1 MKDGEWSSK
10 IAVDREPQIDR
21 KIRSYDS
28 RNRGESKGVR
38 QAEAAHAS
46 EVGGRSTSEEV
57 DNISEVRHVNS
68 HVLSMPA
75 SMAIADAGKDRDFP
89 RGIASASHQEITVSK
104 HAVCK
109 VLTRVNRCCFQR
121 SDNLEA
127 DSLLRKIRS
136 RFALSFFI
144 ACTSM
149 TRAVL
154 RVLQFTVYVQHQT
167 ICVSSVYAHI
177 SRANR
182 EYFKCEFQWRLRHY
196 SEFQESLYSASTDAL
211 PGII

>member
-10 IAVDREPQIDR
+10 IAVNREPQIDR

-68 HVLSMPA
+68 HILSMPA

-89 RGIASASHQEITVSK
+89 QDIASAVHQEIKVSK

-109 VLTRVNRCCFQR
+109 VLTRVNRRCFQR
-121 SDNLEA
+121 SEQPG
-127 DSLLRKIRS
+127 SW
-136 RFALSFFI
+136 
-144 ACTSM
+144 
-149 TRAVL
+149 
-154 RVLQFTVYVQHQT
+154 Q
-167 ICVSSVYAHI
+167 
-177 SRANR
+177 
-182 EYFKCEFQWRLRHY
+182 
-196 SEFQESLYSASTDAL
+196 SASKDSVKVCPVIFLLLARR
-211 PGII
+211 

>member
-1 MKDGEWSSK
+1 M
-10 IAVDREPQIDR
+10 
-21 KIRSYDS
+21 
-28 RNRGESKGVR
+28 R

-68 HVLSMPA
+68 HVLSMPT
-75 SMAIADAGKDRDFP
+75 SIAIGDAGKDRDFP

-136 RFALSFFI
+136 RFVFSFFI
-144 ACTSM
+144 CLHVDDAGCAQGITIHCIRS
-149 TRAVL
+149 TPINLREL
-154 RVLQFTVYVQHQT
+154 SSRTYLTGKPRVLQV
-167 ICVSSVYAHI
+167 
-177 SRANR
+177 
-182 EYFKCEFQWRLRHY
+182 
-196 SEFQESLYSASTDAL
+196 
-211 PGII
+211 

>member
-10 IAVDREPQIDR
+10 IAVNQQPQIER
-21 KIRSYDS
+21 KIGSYDS

-68 HVLSMPA
+68 HILSMPA
-75 SMAIADAGKDRDFP
+75 SIAIDDAGKDRDFP
-89 RGIASASHQEITVSK
+89 RGVASASHQEIKVSK
-104 HAVCK
+104 HAVSK
-109 VLTRVNRCCFQR
+109 VLTRITDAVFRR

-127 DSLLRKIRS
+127 DSLLRKTRS

-154 RVLQFTVYVQHQT
+154 RVLQFIVYVHNINQ
-167 ICVSSVYAHI
+167 
-177 SRANR
+177 
-182 EYFKCEFQWRLRHY
+182 
-196 SEFQESLYSASTDAL
+196 SA
-211 PGII
+211 